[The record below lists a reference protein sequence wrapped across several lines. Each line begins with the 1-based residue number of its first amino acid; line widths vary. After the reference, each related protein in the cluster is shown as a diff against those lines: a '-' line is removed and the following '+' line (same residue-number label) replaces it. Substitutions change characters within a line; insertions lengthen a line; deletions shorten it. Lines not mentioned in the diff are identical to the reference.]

1 LQIALSSPMLH
12 AIRKRNEG
20 TGLSPGNL
28 SGGCFG
34 SHVRRIIQG
43 RWLPSKRLRLFPR
56 RRRRCLSRASEA
68 KATVAR
74 GALKALH
81 APERLQTIEMGQ
93 VKKRID
99 IQVQRNSHVIHNCN
113 SPHHPLASRSR
124 NELHHGRHYPCL
136 AGDCA
141 GVGVGQLHFRT
152 QIASREMAISNTK
165 I

>member
-1 LQIALSSPMLH
+1 MQSAKETRGLDCPFRRMLWVPCPQNYPRTLVAVKAVA
-12 AIRKRNEG
+12 AI
-20 TGLSPGNL
+20 
-28 SGGCFG
+28 
-34 SHVRRIIQG
+34 
-43 RWLPSKRLRLFPR
+43 
-56 RRRRCLSRASEA
+56 SEA
-68 KATVAR
+68 PPEMPFSRQRSKSHCGTRSAK
-74 GALKALH
+74 GLH

-152 QIASREMAISNTK
+152 QIASREMALSNTRERFEAAGCWP
-165 I
+165 